1 MGNKGNI
8 VCRSTG
14 KTIRTPMFFHCFFVI
29 GFKRRHLFAQP
40 QTWAPP
46 RCWRQRGRWN
56 HPPPSQPRWNRLS
69 QTTVKKRWF
78 PWGIDDFMGFNGD
91 WKRWCPL
98 DFKGATVKN
107 DANNGDLTWFKPA
120 KLCGVGLLSWFTS
133 LIFHCWIYGRR
144 IERVNGVNM
153 FTKCDV
159 FVLGA
164 IPKTYDYP
172 LVNIQKAM
180 EAMAHRNI
188 LLTYLKWWFS
198 IAMLN
203 YQRASR
209 FGSSV
214 SSVCFCFLCF

>member
-1 MGNKGNI
+1 
-8 VCRSTG
+8 
-14 KTIRTPMFFHCFFVI
+14 
-29 GFKRRHLFAQP
+29 
-40 QTWAPP
+40 
-46 RCWRQRGRWN
+46 
-56 HPPPSQPRWNRLS
+56 
-69 QTTVKKRWF
+69 
-78 PWGIDDFMGFNGD
+78 MGFNGD

-180 EAMAHRNI
+180 EAMAHWVRWFTHWKMVIFYSFFICLPEGRTLVFNI
-188 LLTYLKWWFS
+188 SGKEKK
-198 IAMLN
+198 
-203 YQRASR
+203 R
-209 FGSSV
+209 
-214 SSVCFCFLCF
+214 